1 MAKKATRSQR
11 AQIRSRIVLEVYED
25 ILQKKAVKTFTR
37 ERYYELLENNRIPKR
52 DRYLVEN

>member
-1 MAKKATRSQR
+1 MIKKTTKSHR

-25 ILQKKAVKTFTR
+25 ILQKKAVRAETR